1 MNLKL
6 DVLGGNGDPVGC
18 KNSIGRKSSRIGV
31 VQVSFPQPLEL
42 AAAPRLSFI
51 SPQMNLYLQLLLL
64 TLSGWVNRHQQA
76 VIEYLQAEN
85 RALREQLGPK
95 RIRWTDA
102 QRLLLATKAKA
113 IGRGALKQLG
123 TIVTPD
129 TLLRWYRKLVAAKYD
144 GSAKRGP
151 GRPRT
156 DKSVAEL
163 IVEMAQ
169 SNPGWGYTRIRG
181 ALHNLG
187 HDVARN
193 TIKNTLLANGLEP
206 APERGKRTSW
216 RTFIQSHLGA
226 IAGADFFTVEV
237 LTPFGL
243 VRYFVFFVIDI
254 GSRRVHIAGI
264 TNQPSEAW
272 MKQIV
277 RNLTDCVDGLLAKA
291 RYLILD
297 RDPLYTRAFRNML
310 KSAGVKVVRLPA
322 RSPNLNAFAERFVR
336 SVKTECLHR
345 VIPLGER
352 HLRHLLAQYVAHYH
366 SERNHQGLGNELI
379 EQLPANTNA
388 GEGPVRRRVRLG
400 GVLSYYYREAA

>member
-1 MNLKL
+1 MLE
-6 DVLGGNGDPVGC
+6 GC

-31 VQVSFPQPLEL
+31 VRVSLPQPLEL
-42 AAAPRLSFI
+42 GAAPRLSFI
-51 SPQMNLYLQLLLL
+51 SPQMNLYLQLLVMMLA
-64 TLSGWVNRHQQA
+64 GWINRHQQS
-76 VIEYLQAEN
+76 VIEYLQAGN

-95 RIRWTDA
+95 RIRWTEA

-156 DKSVAEL
+156 DKSVTEL

-169 SNPGWGYTRIRG
+169 SNPGWGYARIRG

-226 IAGADFFTVEV
+226 SAGADFFTVEV

-243 VRYFVFFVIDI
+243 GCVRSASSRPRSADWR
-254 GSRRVHIAGI
+254 SRRCA
-264 TNQPSEAW
+264 
-272 MKQIV
+272 
-277 RNLTDCVDGLLAKA
+277 RDG
-291 RYLILD
+291 
-297 RDPLYTRAFRNML
+297 FR
-310 KSAGVKVVRLPA
+310 
-322 RSPNLNAFAERFVR
+322 
-336 SVKTECLHR
+336 C
-345 VIPLGER
+345 
-352 HLRHLLAQYVAHYH
+352 Q
-366 SERNHQGLGNELI
+366 ERNHQGLGNELI
-379 EQLPANTNA
+379 EQLAANTN
-388 GEGPVRRRVRLG
+388 GREGTVRRRGRLG
-400 GVLSYYYREAA
+400 GVLSYYYRDAA

>member
-1 MNLKL
+1 M
-6 DVLGGNGDPVGC
+6 V
-18 KNSIGRKSSRIGV
+18 R
-31 VQVSFPQPLEL
+31 VSLPQPLEL

-64 TLSGWVNRHQQA
+64 TLSGWVNRNQQA

-129 TLLRWYRKLVAAKYD
+129 TLLRWYRKRVAAKYD

-151 GRPRT
+151 GRPRA
-156 DKSVAEL
+156 DKSVTEL
-163 IVEMAQ
+163 VVEMAQ

-226 IAGADFFTVEV
+226 IAGAEFFTVEV
-237 LTPFGL
+237 KP
-243 VRYFVFFVIDI
+243 
-254 GSRRVHIAGI
+254 HA
-264 TNQPSEAW
+264 
-272 MKQIV
+272 
-277 RNLTDCVDGLLAKA
+277 
-291 RYLILD
+291 
-297 RDPLYTRAFRNML
+297 
-310 KSAGVKVVRLPA
+310 
-322 RSPNLNAFAERFVR
+322 
-336 SVKTECLHR
+336 
-345 VIPLGER
+345 
-352 HLRHLLAQYVAHYH
+352 VA
-366 SERNHQGLGNELI
+366 
-379 EQLPANTNA
+379 
-388 GEGPVRRRVRLG
+388 
-400 GVLSYYYREAA
+400 